1 MTDAFSEKDLEA
13 AILREIEKFILEI
26 GTDFSFIARQKR
38 LTIGR
43 KDYYLDLLFYHR
55 SLCCLVVIKLKLREF
70 RPVDKGQLELYL
82 RWLDKYERRE
92 GENSPIGLIL
102 CSEKNHEEIE
112 LLQLEQSGMRVAQY
126 LTELPPQSLLEAKLH
141 EAVRRAKE
149 QLAARQNQTVSVD
162 GKRRVKQQIR
172 SPHKATKKPGS
183 QIG

>member
-1 MTDAFSEKDLEA
+1 
-13 AILREIEKFILEI
+13 
-26 GTDFSFIARQKR
+26 
-38 LTIGR
+38 
-43 KDYYLDLLFYHR
+43 
-55 SLCCLVVIKLKLREF
+55 
-70 RPVDKGQLELYL
+70 
-82 RWLDKYERRE
+82 
-92 GENSPIGLIL
+92 
-102 CSEKNHEEIE
+102 
-112 LLQLEQSGMRVAQY
+112 MRVAQY

>member
-55 SLCCLVVIKLKLREF
+55 GLRCLVVIELKLREF

-82 RWLDKYERRE
+82 R
-92 GENSPIGLIL
+92 
-102 CSEKNHEEIE
+102 
-112 LLQLEQSGMRVAQY
+112 
-126 LTELPPQSLLEAKLH
+126 
-141 EAVRRAKE
+141 
-149 QLAARQNQTVSVD
+149 
-162 GKRRVKQQIR
+162 
-172 SPHKATKKPGS
+172 
-183 QIG
+183 